1 MKALRDIV
9 VIKRFGTKE
18 KSSGGIIIAELA
30 REKECEGIV
39 VEVGK
44 DVKDV
49 KVKQHVLFNKYAG
62 TEFSPNGG
70 SKDVYVA
77 MKEEDILLSF

>member
-9 VIKRFGTKE
+9 VVKRFITAD
-18 KSSGGIIIAELA
+18 KSKGGIIIAEIA
-30 REKECEGIV
+30 KEKESEGIV
-39 VEVGK
+39 VCVGK

-49 KVKQHVLFNKYAG
+49 NLKDHVLFNKFAG
-62 TEFSPNGG
+62 TEFTPKDGG
-70 SKDVYVA
+70 KDTFLA

>member
-1 MKALRDIV
+1 MIALRDIV
-9 VIKRFGTKE
+9 VIKRFETKE

-39 VEVGK
+39 IAIGK

-49 KVKQHVLFNKYAG
+49 RVKEHVLFNKYAG
-62 TEFSPNGG
+62 TEFSPISGK
-70 SKDVYVA
+70 KDVYVA
-77 MKEEDILLSF
+77 MKEEDILVVL